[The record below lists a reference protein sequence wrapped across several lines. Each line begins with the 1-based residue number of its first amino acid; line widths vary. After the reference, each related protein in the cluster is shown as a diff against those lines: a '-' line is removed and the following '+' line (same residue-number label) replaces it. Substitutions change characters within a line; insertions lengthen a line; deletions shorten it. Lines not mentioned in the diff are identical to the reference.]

1 MARGQ
6 ERAARGLEHAAERVL
21 QRGRQRHLAKALLR
35 ERGDLGRLVA
45 DERAEHAQAPAL
57 ARQRALQ
64 RLRARRRRGRGSGAR
79 HAMGA
84 SESRW
89 QPGKYAC
96 AKLSSRQLT
105 SSRLSWEPAL
115 QHAPLTC

>member
-35 ERGDLGRLVA
+35 KRGDLGRLVA

-64 RLRARRRRGRGSGAR
+64 RLRARPAGPGLERQACHWAHQRAGGKQ
-79 HAMGA
+79 A
-84 SESRW
+84 STHVQSSL
-89 QPGKYAC
+89 PGN
-96 AKLSSRQLT
+96 
-105 SSRLSWEPAL
+105 
-115 QHAPLTC
+115 